1 MFKPEIKKPFKIS
14 SERLYCIVVGVEG
27 LQIPLTRRAVD
38 ESTSSLRSGGPFF
51 IFVLI

>member
-38 ESTSSLRSGGPFF
+38 ESTSSLHSFGAFSVS
-51 IFVLI
+51 VLI